1 MMFFKMQGLGN
12 DYVYID
18 CINGKEPIDIKNLT
32 NRLSNRHFGVGSDG
46 LILLC
51 KSKVADL
58 KMRMFNSDGSE
69 AQMCGNGIRCVAKL
83 AYELGLICEEITTI
97 ETLSGIKTLKLN
109 IVKGKVKTVEVDMGA
124 PILEATK
131 IPVSSS
137 AKIGDKKV
145 KAEVKV
151 KNKKIELT
159 CVSMGNP
166 HAVTFVNNIKNFK
179 VAEYG
184 PILEN
189 ADIFP
194 EKANIEF
201 VEVVDKNNI
210 KMRVWERGAG
220 ETLACGTGACATAVA
235 CNLNGLT
242 DREVTIKL
250 LGGDLKIEWN
260 AENNHVYMTGPATT
274 VFEGELVKQGG
285 TL

>member
-137 AKIGDKKV
+137 AKIEDKKV

-166 HAVTFVNNIKNFK
+166 HAVTFVNDIKNFK

-210 KMRVWERGAG
+210 KMRVWERGSG
-220 ETLACGTGACATAVA
+220 ETLACGTGACSSVVA
-235 CNLNGLT
+235 SSLNGYT
-242 DREVTIKL
+242 DRKVNVQL
-250 LGGDLKIEWN
+250 LGGNLEIEWKP
-260 AENNHVYMTGPATT
+260 NNHVHMTGPAVT
-274 VFEGELVKQGG
+274 VFKGEWINE
-285 TL
+285 

>member
-137 AKIGDKKV
+137 AKIEDKKV

-166 HAVTFVNNIKNFK
+166 HAVTFVNDIENFK

-210 KMRVWERGAG
+210 KMRVWERGSG
-220 ETLACGTGACATAVA
+220 ETLACGTGACSSVVA
-235 CNLNGLT
+235 SSLNGYT
-242 DREVTIKL
+242 DRKVNVQL
-250 LGGDLKIEWN
+250 LGGNLEIEWKP
-260 AENNHVYMTGPATT
+260 NNHVHMTGPAVT
-274 VFEGELVKQGG
+274 VFKGEWIDE
-285 TL
+285 

>member
-109 IVKGKVKTVEVDMGA
+109 IVNGKVKTVEVDMGA

-137 AKIGDKKV
+137 AKIEDKKV

-166 HAVTFVNNIKNFK
+166 HAVTFVNDIKNFK

-210 KMRVWERGAG
+210 KMRVWERGSG
-220 ETLACGTGACATAVA
+220 ETLACGTGACSSLVA
-235 CNLNGLT
+235 SSLNGYT
-242 DREVTIKL
+242 DRKVNVQL
-250 LGGDLKIEWN
+250 LGGNLEIEWKP
-260 AENNHVYMTGPATT
+260 NNHVHMTGPAVT
-274 VFEGELVKQGG
+274 VFKGEWIDE
-285 TL
+285 

>member
-51 KSKVADL
+51 KSKAADL

-137 AKIGDKKV
+137 AKIEDKKV

-151 KNKKIELT
+151 KKKKIELT

-210 KMRVWERGAG
+210 KMRVWERGSG
-220 ETLACGTGACATAVA
+220 ETLACGTGACSSVVA
-235 CNLNGLT
+235 SSLNGYT
-242 DREVTIKL
+242 DRKVNVQL
-250 LGGDLKIEWN
+250 LGGNLEIEWKP
-260 AENNHVYMTGPATT
+260 NNHVHMTGPAVT
-274 VFEGELVKQGG
+274 VFKGEWIDE
-285 TL
+285 

>member
-109 IVKGKVKTVEVDMGA
+109 IVNGKVKTVEVDMGA

-137 AKIGDKKV
+137 AKIEDKKV

-201 VEVVDKNNI
+201 VEVVNKNNI
-210 KMRVWERGAG
+210 KMRVWERGSG
-220 ETLACGTGACATAVA
+220 ETLACGTGACSSVVA
-235 CNLNGLT
+235 SRLNGYT
-242 DREVTIKL
+242 DRKVNVQL
-250 LGGDLKIEWN
+250 LGGNLEIEWKP
-260 AENNHVYMTGPATT
+260 NNHVHMTGPAVT
-274 VFEGELVKQGG
+274 VFKGEWIDE
-285 TL
+285 

>member
-137 AKIGDKKV
+137 AKIEDKKV

-166 HAVTFVNNIKNFK
+166 HAVTFVNDIKNFK

-210 KMRVWERGAG
+210 KMRVWERGSG
-220 ETLACGTGACATAVA
+220 ETLACGTGACSSVVA
-235 CNLNGLT
+235 SSLNGYT
-242 DREVTIKL
+242 DRKVNVQL
-250 LGGDLKIEWN
+250 LGGNLEIEWKP
-260 AENNHVYMTGPATT
+260 NNHVHMTGPAVT
-274 VFEGELVKQGG
+274 VFKGEWIDE
-285 TL
+285 

>member
-32 NRLSNRHFGVGSDG
+32 RKLSNRHFGVGSDG

-137 AKIGDKKV
+137 AKIEDKKV

-210 KMRVWERGAG
+210 KMRVWERGSG
-220 ETLACGTGACATAVA
+220 ETLACGTGACSSVVA
-235 CNLNGLT
+235 SRLNGYT
-242 DREVTIKL
+242 DRKVNVQL
-250 LGGDLKIEWN
+250 LGGNLEIEWKP
-260 AENNHVYMTGPATT
+260 NNHVYMTGPAVT
-274 VFEGELVKQGG
+274 VFKGEWIDE
-285 TL
+285 

>member
-109 IVKGKVKTVEVDMGA
+109 IVNGKVKTVEVDMGA

-137 AKIGDKKV
+137 AKIEDKKV

-210 KMRVWERGAG
+210 KMRVWERGSG
-220 ETLACGTGACATAVA
+220 ETLACGTGACSSVVA
-235 CNLNGLT
+235 SSLNGYT
-242 DREVTIKL
+242 ERKVNVQL
-250 LGGDLKIEWN
+250 LGGNLEIEWKP
-260 AENNHVYMTGPATT
+260 NNHVHMTGPAVT
-274 VFEGELVKQGG
+274 VFKGEWIDE
-285 TL
+285 

>member
-32 NRLSNRHFGVGSDG
+32 RKLSNRHFGVGSDG

-137 AKIGDKKV
+137 AKIEDKKV

-166 HAVTFVNNIKNFK
+166 HAVTFVNDIENFK

-210 KMRVWERGAG
+210 KMRVWERGSG
-220 ETLACGTGACATAVA
+220 ETLACGTGACSSVVA
-235 CNLNGLT
+235 SSLNGYT
-242 DREVTIKL
+242 DRKVNVQL
-250 LGGDLKIEWN
+250 LGGNLEIEWKP
-260 AENNHVYMTGPATT
+260 NNHVHMTGPAVT
-274 VFEGELVKQGG
+274 VFKGEWIDE
-285 TL
+285 

>member
-51 KSKVADL
+51 KSKAADL

-137 AKIGDKKV
+137 AKIEDKKV

-166 HAVTFVNNIKNFK
+166 HAVTFVNDIENFK

-201 VEVVDKNNI
+201 VEVVDKNSI
-210 KMRVWERGAG
+210 KMRVWERGSG
-220 ETLACGTGACATAVA
+220 ETLACGTGACSSVVA
-235 CNLNGLT
+235 SSLNGYT
-242 DREVTIKL
+242 DRKVNVQL
-250 LGGDLKIEWN
+250 LGGNLEIEWKP
-260 AENNHVYMTGPATT
+260 NNHVHMTGPAVT
-274 VFEGELVKQGG
+274 VFKGEWIDE
-285 TL
+285 

>member
-109 IVKGKVKTVEVDMGA
+109 IENGKVKTVEVDMGA

-137 AKIGDKKV
+137 AKIEDKKV

-166 HAVTFVNNIKNFK
+166 HAVTFVNDIKNFK

-189 ADIFP
+189 SDIFP

-210 KMRVWERGAG
+210 KMRVWERGSG
-220 ETLACGTGACATAVA
+220 ETLACGTGACSSVVA
-235 CNLNGLT
+235 SSLNGYT
-242 DREVTIKL
+242 DRKVNVQL
-250 LGGDLKIEWN
+250 LGGNLEIEWKP
-260 AENNHVYMTGPATT
+260 NNHVHMTGPAVT
-274 VFEGELVKQGG
+274 VFKGEWIDE
-285 TL
+285 

>member
-46 LILLC
+46 LILC
-51 KSKVADL
+51 KSKAADL

-137 AKIGDKKV
+137 AKIEDKKV

-210 KMRVWERGAG
+210 KMRVWERGSG
-220 ETLACGTGACATAVA
+220 ETLACGTGACSSVVA
-235 CNLNGLT
+235 SSLNGYT
-242 DREVTIKL
+242 DRKVNVQL
-250 LGGDLKIEWN
+250 LGGNLEIEWKP
-260 AENNHVYMTGPATT
+260 NNHVHMTGPAVT
-274 VFEGELVKQGG
+274 VFKGEWIDE
-285 TL
+285 

>member
-32 NRLSNRHFGVGSDG
+32 RKLSNRHFGVGSDG

-137 AKIGDKKV
+137 AKIEDKKV
-145 KAEVKV
+145 KAKVKV
-151 KNKKIELT
+151 KNRKIELT

-166 HAVTFVNNIKNFK
+166 HAVTFVNDIKNFK

-210 KMRVWERGAG
+210 KMRVWERGSG
-220 ETLACGTGACATAVA
+220 ETLACGTGACSSVVA
-235 CNLNGLT
+235 SSLNGYT
-242 DREVTIKL
+242 ERKVNVQL
-250 LGGDLKIEWN
+250 LGGNLEIEWKP
-260 AENNHVYMTGPATT
+260 NNHVHMTGPAVT
-274 VFEGELVKQGG
+274 VFKGEWIDE
-285 TL
+285 

>member
-83 AYELGLICEEITTI
+83 AYELGLICEKITTI

-109 IVKGKVKTVEVDMGA
+109 IVNGKVKTVEVDMGA

-137 AKIGDKKV
+137 AKIEDKKV

-210 KMRVWERGAG
+210 KMRVWERGSG
-220 ETLACGTGACATAVA
+220 ETLACGTGACSSVVA
-235 CNLNGLT
+235 SRLNGYT
-242 DREVTIKL
+242 DRKVNVQL
-250 LGGDLKIEWN
+250 LGGNLEIEWKP
-260 AENNHVYMTGPATT
+260 NNHVHMTGPAVT
-274 VFEGELVKQGG
+274 VFKGEWIDE
-285 TL
+285 

>member
-32 NRLSNRHFGVGSDG
+32 RKLSNRHFGVGSDG

-69 AQMCGNGIRCVAKL
+69 AQMCGNGIRCAAKL

-137 AKIGDKKV
+137 AKIEDKKV

-166 HAVTFVNNIKNFK
+166 HAVTFVNDIKNFK

-189 ADIFP
+189 ADTFP

-210 KMRVWERGAG
+210 KMRVWERGSG
-220 ETLACGTGACATAVA
+220 ETLACGTGACSSVVA
-235 CNLNGLT
+235 SSLNGYT
-242 DREVTIKL
+242 DRKVNVQL
-250 LGGDLKIEWN
+250 LGGNLEIEWKP
-260 AENNHVYMTGPATT
+260 NNHVHMTGPAVT
-274 VFEGELVKQGG
+274 VFKGEWIDE
-285 TL
+285 

>member
-131 IPVSSS
+131 IPVSSN
-137 AKIGDKKV
+137 AKIEDKKV

-166 HAVTFVNNIKNFK
+166 HAVTFVNDIKNFK

-210 KMRVWERGAG
+210 KMRVWERGSG
-220 ETLACGTGACATAVA
+220 ETLACGTGACSSVVA
-235 CNLNGLT
+235 SSLNGYT
-242 DREVTIKL
+242 DRKVNVQL
-250 LGGDLKIEWN
+250 LGGNLEIEWKP
-260 AENNHVYMTGPATT
+260 NNHVHMTGPAVT
-274 VFEGELVKQGG
+274 VFKGEWIDE
-285 TL
+285 

>member
-18 CINGKEPIDIKNLT
+18 CINGKEPVDIKNLT
-32 NRLSNRHFGVGSDG
+32 RKLSNRHFGVGSDG

-109 IVKGKVKTVEVDMGA
+109 IVNGKVKTVEVDMGA

-137 AKIGDKKV
+137 AKIEDKKV

-166 HAVTFVNNIKNFK
+166 HAVTFVNDIKNFK

-210 KMRVWERGAG
+210 KMRVWERGSG
-220 ETLACGTGACATAVA
+220 ETLACGTGACSSVVA
-235 CNLNGLT
+235 SSLNGYT
-242 DREVTIKL
+242 DRKANVQL
-250 LGGDLKIEWN
+250 LGGNLEIEWKS
-260 AENNHVYMTGPATT
+260 NNHVHMTGPAVT
-274 VFEGELVKQGG
+274 VFKGEWIDE
-285 TL
+285 

>member
-18 CINGKEPIDIKNLT
+18 CINGKEPVDIKNLT
-32 NRLSNRHFGVGSDG
+32 RRLSNRHFGVGSDG

-83 AYELGLICEEITTI
+83 AYELGLIDKETTTV
-97 ETLSGIKTLKLN
+97 ETLSGIKVLKLN
-109 IVKGKVKTVEVDMGA
+109 IVKGKAKTVEVDMGE
-124 PILEATK
+124 PIFEAIK
-131 IPVSSS
+131 IPVLSSV
-137 AKIGDKKV
+137 KIEDKKV
-145 KAEVKV
+145 KTKVKV
-151 KNKKIELT
+151 KDKKIELT
-159 CVSMGNP
+159 CISMGNP
-166 HAVTFVNNIKNFK
+166 HAVTFVDDVESFK

-210 KMRVWERGAG
+210 KIRAWERGSG
-220 ETLACGTGACATAVA
+220 ETLACGTGACSSVIASI
-235 CNLNGLT
+235 LNGYT
-242 DREVTIKL
+242 DQKVNVQL
-250 LGGDLKIEWN
+250 LGGNLEVEWKP
-260 AENNHVYMTGPATT
+260 NNHVYMTGPAVT
-274 VFEGELVKQGG
+274 VFKGEWIDE
-285 TL
+285 

>member
-51 KSKVADL
+51 KSKAADL

-109 IVKGKVKTVEVDMGA
+109 IVNGKVKTVEVDMGA

-131 IPVSSS
+131 IPVSPS
-137 AKIGDKKV
+137 AKIEDKKV

-210 KMRVWERGAG
+210 KMRVWERGSG
-220 ETLACGTGACATAVA
+220 ETLACGTGACSSVVA
-235 CNLNGLT
+235 SRLNGYT
-242 DREVTIKL
+242 DRKVNVQL
-250 LGGDLKIEWN
+250 LGGNLEVEWKP
-260 AENNHVYMTGPATT
+260 NNHVHMTGPAVT
-274 VFEGELVKQGG
+274 VFKGEWIDE
-285 TL
+285 

>member
-109 IVKGKVKTVEVDMGA
+109 IVNGKVKTVEVDMGA

-137 AKIGDKKV
+137 AKIEDKKV
-145 KAEVKV
+145 KVEVKV

-166 HAVTFVNNIKNFK
+166 HAVTFVNDIKNFK

-210 KMRVWERGAG
+210 KMRVWERGSG
-220 ETLACGTGACATAVA
+220 ETLACGTGACSSVVA
-235 CNLNGLT
+235 SSLNGYT
-242 DREVTIKL
+242 DRKVNVQL
-250 LGGDLKIEWN
+250 LGGNLEIEWKP
-260 AENNHVYMTGPATT
+260 NNHVHMTGPAVT
-274 VFEGELVKQGG
+274 VFKGEWIDE
-285 TL
+285 

>member
-109 IVKGKVKTVEVDMGA
+109 IVNGKVKTVEVDMGA

-137 AKIGDKKV
+137 AKIEDKKV

-210 KMRVWERGAG
+210 KMRVWERGSG
-220 ETLACGTGACATAVA
+220 ETLACGTGACSSVVA
-235 CNLNGLT
+235 SRLNGYT
-242 DREVTIKL
+242 DRKVNVQL
-250 LGGDLKIEWN
+250 LGGNLEIEWKP
-260 AENNHVYMTGPATT
+260 NNHVHMTGPAVT
-274 VFEGELVKQGG
+274 VFKGEWIDE
-285 TL
+285 

>member
-109 IVKGKVKTVEVDMGA
+109 IVKVKTVEVDMGA

-137 AKIGDKKV
+137 AKIEDKKV

-210 KMRVWERGAG
+210 KMRVWERGSG
-220 ETLACGTGACATAVA
+220 ETLACGTGACSSVVA
-235 CNLNGLT
+235 SRLNGYT
-242 DREVTIKL
+242 DRKVNVQL
-250 LGGDLKIEWN
+250 LGGNLEIEWKP
-260 AENNHVYMTGPATT
+260 NNHVYMTGPAVT
-274 VFEGELVKQGG
+274 VFKGEWIDE
-285 TL
+285 

>member
-83 AYELGLICEEITTI
+83 AYELGLICGEITTI

-109 IVKGKVKTVEVDMGA
+109 IVKGKVKTVEVDMGE

-131 IPVSSS
+131 IPVSSG
-137 AKIGDKKV
+137 AKIEDKKIKV
-145 KAEVKV
+145 EVETKDR
-151 KNKKIELT
+151 KIELT

-166 HAVTFVNNIKNFK
+166 HAVTFVDDIKKIK

-189 ADIFP
+189 SDIFP

-210 KMRVWERGAG
+210 KMRVWERGSG
-220 ETLACGTGACATAVA
+220 ETLACGTGACSSVVA
-235 CNLNGLT
+235 SSLNGYT
-242 DREVTIKL
+242 DRKVNVQL
-250 LGGDLKIEWN
+250 LGGNLEIEWKP
-260 AENNHVYMTGPATT
+260 NNHVHMTGPAVT
-274 VFEGELVKQGG
+274 VFKGEWIDE
-285 TL
+285 

>member
-32 NRLSNRHFGVGSDG
+32 HRLSNRHFGVGSDG

-109 IVKGKVKTVEVDMGA
+109 IVKGKVKTVEVDMGE

-131 IPVSSS
+131 IPVSLSS
-137 AKIGDKKV
+137 KIEDKKV
-145 KAEVKV
+145 KAEIKV

-166 HAVTFVNNIKNFK
+166 HAVTFVNDIKNFK

-210 KMRVWERGAG
+210 KMRVWERGSG
-220 ETLACGTGACATAVA
+220 ETLACGTGACSSVVA
-235 CNLNGLT
+235 SSLNGYT
-242 DREVTIKL
+242 DRKVNVQL
-250 LGGDLKIEWN
+250 LGGNLEIEWKPN
-260 AENNHVYMTGPATT
+260 DHVHMTGPAVT
-274 VFEGELVKQGG
+274 VFKGEWIDE
-285 TL
+285 

>member
-109 IVKGKVKTVEVDMGA
+109 IVNGKVKTVEVDMGA

-137 AKIGDKKV
+137 AKIEDKKV

-166 HAVTFVNNIKNFK
+166 HAVTFVNDIKNFK

-210 KMRVWERGAG
+210 KMRVWERGSG
-220 ETLACGTGACATAVA
+220 ETLACGTGACSSVVA
-235 CNLNGLT
+235 SSLNGYT
-242 DREVTIKL
+242 GRKVNVQL
-250 LGGDLKIEWN
+250 LGGNLEIEWKP
-260 AENNHVYMTGPATT
+260 NNHVHMTGPAVT
-274 VFEGELVKQGG
+274 VFKGEWIDE
-285 TL
+285 

>member
-18 CINGKEPIDIKNLT
+18 CKNRKEPIHIKNLT

-109 IVKGKVKTVEVDMGA
+109 IVNGKVKTVEVDMGA

-137 AKIGDKKV
+137 AKIEDKKV

-210 KMRVWERGAG
+210 KMRVWERGSG
-220 ETLACGTGACATAVA
+220 ETLACGTGACSSVVA
-235 CNLNGLT
+235 SRLNGYT
-242 DREVTIKL
+242 DRKVNVQL
-250 LGGDLKIEWN
+250 LGGNLEIEWKP
-260 AENNHVYMTGPATT
+260 NNHVHMTGPAVT
-274 VFEGELVKQGG
+274 VFKGEWIDE
-285 TL
+285 

>member
-109 IVKGKVKTVEVDMGA
+109 IVNGKVKTVEVDMGA

-131 IPVSSS
+131 IPVSSN
-137 AKIGDKKV
+137 AKIEDKKV

-166 HAVTFVNNIKNFK
+166 HAVTFVNDIKNFK

-210 KMRVWERGAG
+210 KMRVWERGSG
-220 ETLACGTGACATAVA
+220 ETLACGTGACSSVVA
-235 CNLNGLT
+235 SSLNGYT
-242 DREVTIKL
+242 DRKVNVQL
-250 LGGDLKIEWN
+250 LGGKLEIEWKP
-260 AENNHVYMTGPATT
+260 NNHVHMTGPAVT
-274 VFEGELVKQGG
+274 VFKGEWIDE
-285 TL
+285 

>member
-32 NRLSNRHFGVGSDG
+32 RKLSNRHFGVGSDG

-137 AKIGDKKV
+137 DKIEDKKV

-151 KNKKIELT
+151 KNRKIELT

-166 HAVTFVNNIKNFK
+166 HAVTFVNDIKNFK

-210 KMRVWERGAG
+210 KMRVWERGSG
-220 ETLACGTGACATAVA
+220 ETLACGTGACSSVVA
-235 CNLNGLT
+235 SSLNGYT
-242 DREVTIKL
+242 ERKVNVQL
-250 LGGDLKIEWN
+250 LGGNLEIEWKP
-260 AENNHVYMTGPATT
+260 NNHVHMTGPAVT
-274 VFEGELVKQGG
+274 VFKGEWIDE
-285 TL
+285 

>member
-32 NRLSNRHFGVGSDG
+32 RKLSNRHFGVGSDG

-137 AKIGDKKV
+137 AKIEDKKV

-151 KNKKIELT
+151 KNRKIELT

-210 KMRVWERGAG
+210 KMRVWERGSG
-220 ETLACGTGACATAVA
+220 ETLACGTGACSSVVA
-235 CNLNGLT
+235 SSLNGYT
-242 DREVTIKL
+242 ERKVNVQL
-250 LGGDLKIEWN
+250 LGGNLEIEWKP
-260 AENNHVYMTGPATT
+260 NNHVHMTGPAVT
-274 VFEGELVKQGG
+274 VFKGEWIDE
-285 TL
+285 

>member
-109 IVKGKVKTVEVDMGA
+109 IVNGKVKTVEVDMGA

-137 AKIGDKKV
+137 AKIEDKKV

-210 KMRVWERGAG
+210 KMRVWERGSG
-220 ETLACGTGACATAVA
+220 ETLACGTGACSSAVA
-235 CNLNGLT
+235 SRLNGYT
-242 DREVTIKL
+242 DRKVNVQL
-250 LGGDLKIEWN
+250 LGGNLEIEWKP
-260 AENNHVYMTGPATT
+260 NNHVYMTGPAVT
-274 VFEGELVKQGG
+274 VFKGEWIDE
-285 TL
+285 

>member
-131 IPVSSS
+131 IPVSSN
-137 AKIGDKKV
+137 AKIEDKKV

-166 HAVTFVNNIKNFK
+166 HAVTFVDDIKKIK

-210 KMRVWERGAG
+210 KMRVWERGSG
-220 ETLACGTGACATAVA
+220 ETLACGTGACSSVVA
-235 CNLNGLT
+235 SSLNGYT
-242 DREVTIKL
+242 DRKVNVQL
-250 LGGDLKIEWN
+250 LGGNLEIEWKP
-260 AENNHVYMTGPATT
+260 NNHVHMTGPAVT
-274 VFEGELVKQGG
+274 VFKGEWIDE
-285 TL
+285 

>member
-51 KSKVADL
+51 KSKAADL

-109 IVKGKVKTVEVDMGA
+109 IVNGKVKTVEVDMGA

-137 AKIGDKKV
+137 AKIEDKKV

-159 CVSMGNP
+159 CISMGNP
-166 HAVTFVNNIKNFK
+166 HAVTFVNDIKNFK

-210 KMRVWERGAG
+210 KMRVWERGSG
-220 ETLACGTGACATAVA
+220 ETLACGTGACSSVVA
-235 CNLNGLT
+235 SSLNGYT
-242 DREVTIKL
+242 DRKVNVQL
-250 LGGDLKIEWN
+250 LGGNLEIEWKP
-260 AENNHVYMTGPATT
+260 NNHVHMTGPAVT
-274 VFEGELVKQGG
+274 VFKGEWIDE
-285 TL
+285 

>member
-51 KSKVADL
+51 KSKAADL

-137 AKIGDKKV
+137 AKIEDKKV

-184 PILEN
+184 PILEH

-210 KMRVWERGAG
+210 KMRVWERGSG
-220 ETLACGTGACATAVA
+220 ETLACGTGACSSVVSSS
-235 CNLNGLT
+235 LNGYT
-242 DREVTIKL
+242 DRKVNVQL
-250 LGGDLKIEWN
+250 LGGNLEIEWKP
-260 AENNHVYMTGPATT
+260 NNHVHMTGPAVT
-274 VFEGELVKQGG
+274 VFKGEWIDE
-285 TL
+285 

>member
-109 IVKGKVKTVEVDMGA
+109 IVNGKVKTVEVDMGA

-131 IPVSSS
+131 ISVSSS
-137 AKIGDKKV
+137 AKIEDKKV

-210 KMRVWERGAG
+210 KMRVWERGSG
-220 ETLACGTGACATAVA
+220 ETLACGTGACSSVVA
-235 CNLNGLT
+235 SSLNGYT
-242 DREVTIKL
+242 DRKVNVQL
-250 LGGDLKIEWN
+250 LGGNLEIEWKP
-260 AENNHVYMTGPATT
+260 NNHVHMTGPAVT
-274 VFEGELVKQGG
+274 VFKGEWIDE
-285 TL
+285 

>member
-137 AKIGDKKV
+137 AKIEDKKV

-151 KNKKIELT
+151 KNRKIELT

-166 HAVTFVNNIKNFK
+166 HAVTFVNDIKNFK

-210 KMRVWERGAG
+210 KMRVWERGSG
-220 ETLACGTGACATAVA
+220 ETLACGTGACSSVVA
-235 CNLNGLT
+235 SSLNGYT
-242 DREVTIKL
+242 DRKVNVQL
-250 LGGDLKIEWN
+250 LGGNLEIEWKP
-260 AENNHVYMTGPATT
+260 NNHVHMTGPAVT
-274 VFEGELVKQGG
+274 VFKGEWIDE
-285 TL
+285 